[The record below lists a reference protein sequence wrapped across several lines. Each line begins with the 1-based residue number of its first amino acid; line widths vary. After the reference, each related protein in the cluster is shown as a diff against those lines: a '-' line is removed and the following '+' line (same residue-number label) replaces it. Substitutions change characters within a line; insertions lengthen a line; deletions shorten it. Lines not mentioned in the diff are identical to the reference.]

1 MTETNNEEKA
11 GSNKDQWR
19 ERIAEQERSGL
30 SVRRYCEAQG
40 IGQRLFY
47 YWRRR
52 LREQQQP
59 MRFALVD
66 RGPARQEPASEA
78 SLELI
83 LASGERLRI
92 GAGVDAITLRMVL
105 IALRA

>member
-1 MTETNNEEKA
+1 MSETNIEKKA
-11 GSNKDQWR
+11 ASNKDQWR
-19 ERIAEQERSGL
+19 ERIAEQERSGV
-30 SVRRYCEAQG
+30 SVRRFWQAQG
-40 IGQRLFY
+40 IGEHLFY
-47 YWRRR
+47 YWRKR

-59 MRFALVD
+59 MRFALVE

-78 SLELI
+78 SLELV

-105 IALRA
+105 TALRA